1 MLNTT
6 PLYRLTLTQ
15 KDGKTYNLI
24 IYPLVYP
31 NIVEI
36 ETNTPMLDLD
46 RCYAYMDNGEMVVI
60 QYFTFDKI
68 LRPRS
73 YFYLQQPKRN

>member
-15 KDGKTYNLI
+15 KNGRTYNLRF
-24 IYPLVYP
+24 YPLIYK
-31 NIVEI
+31 NIIEI
-36 ETNTPMLDLD
+36 ETDEPMLDLD
-46 RCYAYMDNGEMVVI
+46 RCYAYLDNGEMVVV

-73 YFYLQQPKRN
+73 YFYLQRPKQ